1 MSKKINV
8 LQLMTDSKIGG
19 AERVVLQLSK
29 GLDINRF
36 TVSICCLAERGPIF
50 DEAEEAGI
58 KIYSLGIKNRW
69 DFLKILRLVKI
80 LKKLNIHILHAHLFH
95 ANILSRIIGK
105 ISNVPIIISTEH
117 IMGMESSLRILVNRL
132 TSTFV
137 TKYIVVSEAVGGFL
151 NKNVKIRPCKIST
164 VLNGIEYNNFKISLI
179 AQEKLKEQFGLTT
192 SQEVIG
198 TIARLHRQ
206 KGHIYLLHAITKVVK
221 VFPNAKFLV
230 VGDGPLKYKLE
241 ELAHK
246 LGIGNNVIFT
256 GNQKD
261 ISTILS
267 LINIFV
273 LPSLWEGLPITILE
287 AMAMKKPVVVT
298 NVSGNPE
305 VVIDNITGILV
316 PPKEPT
322 LLAEAILRLLRD
334 KGLSLKLG
342 EAGYQRGKEKFS
354 KEQMIAKTAMIYDEL
369 LKEKHLP

>member
-50 DEAEEAGI
+50 DEAEGAGI

-117 IMGMESSLRILVNRL
+117 IMGIESSLRILVNRL
-132 TSTFV
+132 TSIFV

-151 NKNVKIRPCKIST
+151 NKNVKIRPSKIST
-164 VLNGIEYNNFKISLI
+164 VLNGIEYANFKISLI
-179 AQEKLKEQFGLTT
+179 AQENFKEQFGITT
-192 SQEVIG
+192 SHEVIG

-206 KGHIYLLHAITKVVK
+206 KGHVYLLHAIKKVVE
-221 VFPNAKFLV
+221 VFPKAKFLV
-230 VGDGPLKYKLE
+230 VGDGPLKYKLK

-246 LGIGNNVIFT
+246 LGIVNNVIFT

-316 PPKEPT
+316 PPKEPI

-334 KGLSLKLG
+334 KDLSLKLG
-342 EAGYQRGKEKFS
+342 EAGYQRGKEKFG
-354 KEQMIAKTAMIYDEL
+354 KEQMIANTAMIYDEL
-369 LKEKHLP
+369 LKEKHLS